1 MKKIV
6 RKTTFETN
14 SSSTHALI
22 FCNEEQYNKLK
33 SEELWLSDRYGDA
46 DIITKEEA
54 DNIIEELLKE
64 LTEEEN
70 VSVEELKKEINEDY
84 DGDVRAYFIENE
96 SYDEFPCPLGD
107 WMEDYE
113 HDVYSIEHKGEKL
126 YALCAHGYNY

>member
-54 DNIIEELLKE
+54 ELIKAK
-64 LTEEEN
+64 
-70 VSVEELKKEINEDY
+70 LKKE
-84 DGDVRAYFIENE
+84 V
-96 SYDEFPCPLGD
+96 
-107 WMEDYE
+107 
-113 HDVYSIEHKGEKL
+113 
-126 YALCAHGYNY
+126 